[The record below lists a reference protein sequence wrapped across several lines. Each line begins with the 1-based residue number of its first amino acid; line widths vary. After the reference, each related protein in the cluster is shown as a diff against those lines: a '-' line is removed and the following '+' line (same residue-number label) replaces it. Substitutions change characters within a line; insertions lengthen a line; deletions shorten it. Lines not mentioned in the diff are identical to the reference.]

1 MLKPLPVGLRSVATQ
16 AYCEP
21 AEMYDAYRRT
31 VQIQDFRSLVPT
43 AECLHQ
49 VGYMQVGNTLMAA
62 CSGTSGAF
70 LIEDCPDLH
79 LLPCFHGSLSVTMPE
94 GVAHCQVGGAML
106 LPPGD
111 RQSLGEYS
119 LASINLRPAA
129 AAATAAA
136 MAGTEEASP
145 KMLQAIQQLQ
155 PQSLGH
161 GPDAD
166 AIHGLMRFI
175 DTCHTEDRHLAAR
188 LGLDDVIHR
197 TVACLIDP
205 TILDAKPHEQS
216 RHRHRI
222 RDSRFDEL
230 IDYIRANL
238 DQPLRLSELEAR
250 SQLSARALQ
259 YLFKDKLG
267 TTPTRWIREQRLTKA
282 MERLN
287 EMPHQRLS
295 VRAVAL
301 SCGYRHAGLFSA
313 DFKRRFGMTPSE
325 VLRPPLA

>member
-1 MLKPLPVGLRSVATQ
+1 MKQCTRPQAQGLRPLQLGLPSVATQ
-16 AYCEP
+16 DYRKP

-49 VGYMQVGNTLMAA
+49 VGYMQVGNTLVAT

-94 GVAHCQVGGAML
+94 GVAHCQAGSVML

-129 AAATAAA
+129 VAATAAA
-136 MAGTEEASP
+136 MTGTGEASP

-155 PQSLGH
+155 PQSLGQ
-161 GPDAD
+161 GPQAD

-175 DTCHTEDRHLAAR
+175 DVCHAEDQYLAAT
-188 LGLDDVIHR
+188 LGLDDVLHR
-197 TVACLIDP
+197 MVACLIDP
-205 TILDAKPHEQS
+205 AILDAEPHDQS
-216 RHRHRI
+216 RHRHQI

-238 DQPLRLSELEAR
+238 DQPLRLSELEVK
-250 SQLSARALQ
+250 SQFSARTLQ
-259 YLFKDKLG
+259 YLFKEKLG
-267 TTPTRWIREQRLTKA
+267 TNPSRWIREQRLNKA
-282 MERLN
+282 ME
-287 EMPHQRLS
+287 
-295 VRAVAL
+295 
-301 SCGYRHAGLFSA
+301 
-313 DFKRRFGMTPSE
+313 
-325 VLRPPLA
+325 